1 MQHVFLLLV
10 YLGAGDLRKMVSGD
24 MYFANI
30 NDCQYYASRI
40 SQTHG
45 NYRYRD
51 FIDPK
56 DRITAYCVPKYIEK
70 GSVEVY

>member
-10 YLGAGDLRKMVSGD
+10 YLGAEHKLVSGD

-45 NYRYRD
+45 NYRYTD
-51 FIDPK
+51 FTDPK
-56 DRITAYCVPKYIEK
+56 ARITSYCLPKLIKK

>member
-10 YLGAGDLRKMVSGD
+10 YLGVGDSRQMVSGD

-30 NDCQYYASRI
+30 NDCQYFASRTAK
-40 SQTHG
+40 THG

-56 DRITAYCVPKYIEK
+56 DHVTAYCLPKFIKK

>member
-10 YLGAGDLRKMVSGD
+10 YLGTGDLRKIVSGD
-24 MYFANI
+24 MYFASI

-56 DRITAYCVPKYIEK
+56 DRVTAYCLPKLIEK